1 MTNDEKLLKTD
12 DSEIKRLS
20 ASIADKIV
28 SIVQQHP
35 ELVTV
40 KYHNIN
46 WSHPKY
52 QSALITEINKKIS
65 NIVDYRIFLP
75 KIKEFLEILLVP
87 LFFTSPAF
95 QELESFIIELSRYL
109 ILNKQNNFSNVQVL
123 KNEQKT
129 FISSGIAILL
139 LDAENLR
146 LNTTAEQFLTTVCTY
161 PLQVKIAFANWC
173 SMGKRDVELH
183 QRGYELI
190 HVPVGRDNADGKMI
204 ALGSSV
210 HQRYANVQEVI
221 VCSSDQVMTNL
232 CNHLQQYGLII
243 YQVYKQEEVLKIF
256 NSSNGK
262 EIAIPNSLDIPP
274 VNKFIQQI
282 KQLIKIEQDNQQ
294 IYWVKFST
302 ISQAFKNKY
311 NLSIK
316 EVINQHFPDKKAKD
330 VFLAYA
336 NDFVVHQVDSKSELY
351 ITVFS
356 QYPVLEKSL
365 DNHISTINSSADLEQ
380 ALKAILQELTPKSPK
395 SFIDIGTLGSAFSQ
409 RYHQPIT
416 EKIKAL
422 HLSGNFIKFLQSCN
436 SFNLQQ
442 TDKRWQVA
450 LR

>member
-146 LNTTAEQFLTTVCTY
+146 LNTTAEQFLTTVCT
-161 PLQVKIAFANWC
+161 
-173 SMGKRDVELH
+173 
-183 QRGYELI
+183 
-190 HVPVGRDNADGKMI
+190 
-204 ALGSSV
+204 
-210 HQRYANVQEVI
+210 
-221 VCSSDQVMTNL
+221 
-232 CNHLQQYGLII
+232 
-243 YQVYKQEEVLKIF
+243 
-256 NSSNGK
+256 
-262 EIAIPNSLDIPP
+262 
-274 VNKFIQQI
+274 
-282 KQLIKIEQDNQQ
+282 
-294 IYWVKFST
+294 
-302 ISQAFKNKY
+302 
-311 NLSIK
+311 LSG
-316 EVINQHFPDKKAKD
+316 A
-330 VFLAYA
+330 
-336 NDFVVHQVDSKSELY
+336 
-351 ITVFS
+351 
-356 QYPVLEKSL
+356 EKS
-365 DNHISTINSSADLEQ
+365 
-380 ALKAILQELTPKSPK
+380 
-395 SFIDIGTLGSAFSQ
+395 
-409 RYHQPIT
+409 
-416 EKIKAL
+416 
-422 HLSGNFIKFLQSCN
+422 
-436 SFNLQQ
+436 
-442 TDKRWQVA
+442 
-450 LR
+450 